1 MTAVSVPQTTTVA
14 ASSGIPGAEWLTPA
28 TMDQGMKL
36 AELMADCT
44 LVPDHLKK
52 KPGDCFPILVQALR
66 WKMDPFAVAQATAV
80 VRGKL
85 CYEGKL
91 VHAVLVSMGAI
102 EGRLSFDYEGAGD
115 NRKITVTGTPKG
127 DKARSISGTVRQW
140 QTDNGNWKRDPD
152 MMLAYRGTRAWA
164 RLYCPDA
171 MLGVY
176 TPDEA
181 HEIEPREVEA
191 TVHSEPK
198 PARRRTVDAPAPS
211 EPATVPAQAASVP
224 AATAAEDQTG
234 TAAQRPAAEQQP
246 AVDGKTLGE
255 HLADAQAKPEPTT
268 ARCQQLTEALMK
280 RGAGGKALVVGIMKR
295 WQLRDVAQLEEL
307 TADDRQAY
315 IDEIVEADAKLEPAT
330 GGKA

>member
-1 MTAVSVPQTTTVA
+1 MTALSVPQHTTAVA
-14 ASSGIPGAEWLTPA
+14 HGSGIPGAEWLTPA
-28 TMDQGMKL
+28 TMDQGMQL
-36 AELMADCT
+36 ANLMADCT

-102 EGRLSFDYEGAGD
+102 DGRLSFDYEGDGD
-115 NRKITVTGTPKG
+115 GRKVTVTGTPRG
-127 DKARSISGTVRQW
+127 DKPRTISGTVRQW
-140 QTDNGNWKRDPD
+140 KTDNGNWTRDPD

-181 HEIEPREVEA
+181 AEIEPRTVEA
-191 TVHSEPK
+191 TVIPEAAPAKVRAIPADVVPPPAPVEPPVSSPAETAPGAGAP
-198 PARRRTVDAPAPS
+198 PARDV
-211 EPATVPAQAASVP
+211 SVEALHK
-224 AATAAEDQTG
+224 AATA
-234 TAAQRPAAEQQP
+234 
-246 AVDGKTLGE
+246 LW
-255 HLADAQAKPEPTT
+255 
-268 ARCQQLTEALMK
+268 K
-280 RGAGGKALVVGIMKR
+280 RGAAGKAAAAEILKR
-295 WQLRDVAQLEEL
+295 WSLKEVSEL
-307 TADDRQAY
+307 AGADATTRGEFL
-315 IDEIVEADAKLEPAT
+315 DEIEKAA
-330 GGKA
+330 GGLS